1 MVEVQGNPVKRFVVK
16 QFLPLGFCV
25 AVIFALLFPTPG
37 NALYQFKVN
46 GWKLVT
52 TINMALIFFIFGIT
66 LETAELKEAMKG
78 YKVLLLAV
86 LTILFITGLTGFIF
100 VRMDFKPMEFGYG
113 LAIFA
118 CVPTSLSSGVALVIQ
133 GYGNAAL
140 ALLMTV
146 CTNILGIFI
155 SPLVVKMVLSSAI
168 KDIKVD
174 ALDLVVKLG
183 VSIIIP
189 LMVGKALRELWAPA
203 LKFAKRYKVS
213 LYLVNQF
220 QIVMIVWQTLSHSRH
235 ELLKQKFY
243 DVLFAIMGA
252 IGQHFFF
259 LLLAIL
265 IAWLVPF
272 LGMRIQDA
280 ERKAFIV
287 MCSQKS
293 LPTAAVI
300 ISYLPPGPAGDRTE
314 HSEQAEL
321 ATGTQGLGD
330 LGLVAIPCIVF
341 YVMQVFID
349 AFLANGWASKYEKG
363 QALQNKYAD
372 QLAQLEKL
380 EPDAPSLILRSG
392 INESEP
398 CASDPGM
405 SAIGDS
411 GGVRVNMEVS
421 DSARLLGASN
431 EQSDGIMLAK
441 YTQA

>member
-25 AVIFALLFPTPG
+25 AVVFALLFPIPG
-37 NALYQFKVN
+37 NVLYQYKVN

-52 TINMALIFFIFGIT
+52 TVNMALIFFIFGIT
-66 LETAELKEAMKG
+66 LETTELKEAMKG
-78 YKVLLLAV
+78 YKVLLLAIV
-86 LTILFITGLTGFIF
+86 TILFLTGLTGFIF
-100 VRMDFKPMEFGYG
+100 INMDFKPMEFGYG

-155 SPLVVKMVLSSAI
+155 SPLVVKLILSSAI

-174 ALDLVVKLG
+174 AVDLVIKLG

-189 LMVGKALRELWAPA
+189 LLVGKSVRELWAPA
-203 LKFAKRYKVS
+203 LRFAKKYKVP

-220 QIVMIVWQTLSHSRH
+220 QIVMIVWQTLSHSQH
-235 ELLKQKFY
+235 ELLKQKLY
-243 DVLFAIMGA
+243 DVVFAIMGA

-265 IAWLVPF
+265 IAWVVPIV
-272 LGMRIQDA
+272 GMRMQDG
-280 ERKAFIV
+280 ERKAFII

-300 ISYLPPGPAGDRTE
+300 ISYLPSGPGDSFQHVEGDDV
-314 HSEQAEL
+314 
-321 ATGTQGLGD
+321 ATGSQGLGD

-341 YVMQVFID
+341 YVMQVFVD

-363 QALQNKYAD
+363 QALQSKYAD

-380 EPDAPSLILRSG
+380 EPHAPSLIASTVIEEELNAYGAGAGAAPDTELRFDV
-392 INESEP
+392 
-398 CASDPGM
+398 A
-405 SAIGDS
+405 
-411 GGVRVNMEVS
+411 EVT
-421 DSARLLGASN
+421 DKARLLGGIV
-431 EQSDGIMLAK
+431 EQSDHLGVSGQN
-441 YTQA
+441 QAR

>member
-1 MVEVQGNPVKRFVVK
+1 MVEVQGNPIKRFVVK

-25 AVIFALLFPTPG
+25 AVIFALIFPTPG

-78 YKVLLLAV
+78 YKVLLLAI
-86 LTILFITGLTGFIF
+86 LTILFITGLSGFIF
-100 VRMDFKPMEFGYG
+100 INMDFKPMEFGYG

-146 CTNILGIFI
+146 TTNILGIFI
-155 SPLVVKMVLSSAI
+155 SPLVVKMILSSSI
-168 KDIKVD
+168 KDIKVN

-189 LMVGKALRELWAPA
+189 LLLGKGVRELWAPA
-203 LKFAKRYKVS
+203 LRFAKKFKVP

-259 LLLAIL
+259 LLLAVL
-265 IAWLVPF
+265 IAWIVPF
-272 LGMRIQDA
+272 LGMRMQDA
-280 ERKAFIV
+280 ERKSFII

-300 ISYLPPGPAGDRTE
+300 ISYLPSGPSGDKTE
-314 HSEQAEL
+314 HFDSAEV
-321 ATGTQGLGD
+321 ATGSQGLGD

-363 QALQNKYAD
+363 QALQDKYAD

-380 EPDAPSLILRSG
+380 EPDAPSLLSATSA
-392 INESEP
+392 NDLEP
-398 CASDPGM
+398 NRELA
-405 SAIGDS
+405 
-411 GGVRVNMEVS
+411 GVPDLKVDVEHIDDKV
-421 DSARLLGASN
+421 RLLGCDS
-431 EQSDGIMLAK
+431 GAK
-441 YTQA
+441 

>member
-1 MVEVQGNPVKRFVVK
+1 MVEVQGNPIKRFVVK

-25 AVIFALLFPTPG
+25 AVVFALLFPAPG

-78 YKVLLLAV
+78 YKVLLLAI
-86 LTILFITGLTGFIF
+86 LTILLITGLSGFIF
-100 VRMDFKPMEFGYG
+100 INMDFKPMEFGYG

-146 CTNILGIFI
+146 STNILGIFI
-155 SPLVVKMVLSSAI
+155 SPLVVKMILSSSI
-168 KDIKVD
+168 KDMKVN

-189 LMVGKALRELWAPA
+189 LLFGKGVRELWAPA
-203 LKFAKRYKVS
+203 LRFAKKYKVP

-259 LLLAIL
+259 LVLAVL
-265 IAWLVPF
+265 IAWIVPF
-272 LGMRIQDA
+272 LGMRMQDA
-280 ERKAFIV
+280 ERKAFII

-300 ISYLPPGPAGDRTE
+300 ISYLPSGPSADETE
-314 HSEQAEL
+314 HIDSAEV
-321 ATGTQGLGD
+321 ATGSQGLGD

-363 QALQNKYAD
+363 QALQDKYAE

-380 EPDAPSLILRSG
+380 EPDVPSLLSATGANGFELTSG
-392 INESEP
+392 SVHD
-398 CASDPGM
+398 A
-405 SAIGDS
+405 
-411 GGVRVNMEVS
+411 GVSITNLQDHLKNM
-421 DSARLLGASN
+421 DDKARLLGSEV
-431 EQSDGIMLAK
+431 EQSDQLKGSG
-441 YTQA
+441 

>member
-1 MVEVQGNPVKRFVVK
+1 MVEVQGNPIKRFVVK
-16 QFLPLGFCV
+16 QFLPLGFLV
-25 AVIFALLFPTPG
+25 AVVFAMIYPVPG
-37 NALYQFKVN
+37 DAMYQFKVN

-66 LETAELKEAMKG
+66 LETSELKEAMKG
-78 YKVLLLAV
+78 YKVLLLGIF
-86 LTILFITGLTGFIF
+86 TILFITGLSGFIF
-100 VRMDFKPMEFGYG
+100 INMDFKPMEFGYG

-146 CTNILGIFI
+146 STNILGIFI
-155 SPLVVKMVLSSAI
+155 SPIVVKMILSSAI
-168 KDIKVD
+168 KDIKVN
-174 ALDLVVKLG
+174 AVDLVVKLG

-189 LMVGKALRELWAPA
+189 LIVGKGVRELWAPA
-203 LKFAKRYKVS
+203 LKFAKKYKVP

-259 LLLAIL
+259 LLLAIF
-265 IAWLVPF
+265 IAWIVPF
-272 LGMRIQDA
+272 IGLRMQDG
-280 ERKAFIV
+280 ERKAYII
-287 MCSQKS
+287 MCAQKS

-300 ISYLPPGPAGDRTE
+300 ISYLPSGPTGDHTVD
-314 HSEQAEL
+314 AETDEV
-321 ATGTQGLGD
+321 ATGSEGLGD

-349 AFLANGWASKYEKG
+349 AFLANGWASKYEK
-363 QALQNKYAD
+363 AEKLQDKYAD
-372 QLAQLEKL
+372 QLKALESL
-380 EPDAPSLILRSG
+380 EPDAPSLIA
-392 INESEP
+392 P
-398 CASDPGM
+398 
-405 SAIGDS
+405 SAADISADKSAAAGLQLQ
-411 GGVRVNMEVS
+411 VQAVEVS
-421 DSARLLGASN
+421 DMAPLLGSAP
-431 EQSDGIMLAK
+431 EQSDSVTVSSN
-441 YTQA
+441 TQRQ